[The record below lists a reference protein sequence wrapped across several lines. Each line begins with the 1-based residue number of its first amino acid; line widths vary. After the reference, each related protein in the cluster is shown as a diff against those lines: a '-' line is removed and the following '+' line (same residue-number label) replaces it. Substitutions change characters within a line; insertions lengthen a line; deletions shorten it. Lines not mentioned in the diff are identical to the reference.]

1 MPASGVIIMKDNKDP
16 RKNVFMPEPGPQIC
30 SLCGKKLKYA
40 GRGSY
45 VCEGCNNVEYDD
57 FGRVDQYIEAHG
69 PSSAPVLSRALGIPI
84 ARVHEL
90 VAQGR
95 LEPLPSAH
103 KTMDGA
109 ILESVM
115 PKEETEKRTGT
126 YVADV
131 KHKEDER
138 MRFLKNKPR
147 N

>member
-1 MPASGVIIMKDNKDP
+1 MPACGVIIMKDNKEP
-16 RKNVFMPEPGPQIC
+16 RKNVFMPISGPQTC

-45 VCEGCNNVEYDD
+45 VCEACDNVEYDD
-57 FGRVDQYIEAHG
+57 FGRIDKYIEEYG

-103 KTMDGA
+103 KTMDSA

-138 MRFLKNKPR
+138 MRFLRNKPH